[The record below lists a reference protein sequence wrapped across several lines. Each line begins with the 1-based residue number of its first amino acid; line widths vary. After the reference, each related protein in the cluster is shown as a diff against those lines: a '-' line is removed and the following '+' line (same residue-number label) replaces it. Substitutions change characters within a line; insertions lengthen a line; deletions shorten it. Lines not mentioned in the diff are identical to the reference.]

1 MPGKWQPAWLASLDQ
16 SRSVDDAEQEAIAP
30 LVPDMNLVAK
40 NSFLISQ
47 RSEPFDSAIRY

>member
-1 MPGKWQPAWLASLDQ
+1 MTLNRKP
-16 SRSVDDAEQEAIAP
+16 IAP
-30 LVPDMNLVAK
+30 LAQRMNVVAK

>member
-16 SRSVDDAEQEAIAP
+16 NRSVDDAEQEPIAP
-30 LVPDMNLVAK
+30 LVPDMNVVSK